1 MALQASFI
9 KHQIRHCFLLVSI
22 VLTGAD
28 LKYLLILYILC
39 WEI

>member
-9 KHQIRHCFLLVSI
+9 KHQTGHCFLFMSI

-28 LKYLLILYILC
+28 LNYLLILYVLC
-39 WEI
+39 